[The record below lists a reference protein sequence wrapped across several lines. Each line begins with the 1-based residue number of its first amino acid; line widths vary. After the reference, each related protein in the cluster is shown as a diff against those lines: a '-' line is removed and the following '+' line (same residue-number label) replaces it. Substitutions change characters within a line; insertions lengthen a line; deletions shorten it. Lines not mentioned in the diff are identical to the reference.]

1 MKLSW
6 LLLLQPQQ
14 LLQIQSRKLLRLEP
28 FQPFIP
34 VHSNN
39 PIDFRYEFPHVP
51 IYEVS
56 YMWYAAIPCLW
67 TIVVGTLVSFMSKP
81 QDPKTLN
88 PDLISP
94 GLYQIFKPYPKI
106 IRDFIT
112 DLGIGSKWVSLSIL
126 I

>member
-1 MKLSW
+1 
-6 LLLLQPQQ
+6 
-14 LLQIQSRKLLRLEP
+14 
-28 FQPFIP
+28 
-34 VHSNN
+34 
-39 PIDFRYEFPHVP
+39 
-51 IYEVS
+51 
-56 YMWYAAIPCLW
+56 MWYAAIPCLW

-112 DLGIGSKWVSLSIL
+112 DLGIGSKWVSLLSL
-126 I
+126 IQWKTYISLFFLKFQTKDEKYHRIIGQQIKTSNDTQDTFAQHSNGLRNPGFEMSEKI

>member
-1 MKLSW
+1 
-6 LLLLQPQQ
+6 
-14 LLQIQSRKLLRLEP
+14 
-28 FQPFIP
+28 
-34 VHSNN
+34 
-39 PIDFRYEFPHVP
+39 
-51 IYEVS
+51 
-56 YMWYAAIPCLW
+56 MWYAAIPCLW

-112 DLGIGSKWVSLSIL
+112 DLGIGSKWVGLIL
-126 I
+126 IQYKTLAYFCLKFQTKDEKYHRIIDQQIKTSNDTQDTLAQHSNGLRNPGFEMSEKI

>member
-1 MKLSW
+1 
-6 LLLLQPQQ
+6 
-14 LLQIQSRKLLRLEP
+14 
-28 FQPFIP
+28 
-34 VHSNN
+34 
-39 PIDFRYEFPHVP
+39 
-51 IYEVS
+51 
-56 YMWYAAIPCLW
+56 MWYAAIPCLW